1 MVADQED
8 QKVEEWD
15 HQLTTAAAMVDALA
29 YYLIEGNIFRTVM
42 ARQVDGFERIT
53 MSIGELLALLNK
65 LQAQRTKATPAQQL
79 QLDAM
84 LANVQRTRNQLHDLF
99 HDMVIREI
107 MARLDSLNWFL
118 HDCENG
124 KAECRLHFPAEI
136 QNRQRIEELVKV
148 LDESMVEDVTERVQR
163 IDQRLRRITYKSDFV
178 WPAEVKEMY
187 PEEPYWYLYS
197 LPD

>member
-15 HQLTTAAAMVDALA
+15 HQLTAAAAMVDALA

-124 KAECRLHFPAEI
+124 KAECRLHFPTEI
-136 QNRQRIEELVKV
+136 QNRQRIEELVKA
-148 LDESMVEDVTERVQR
+148 LDESMVEDVTERMQR

-178 WPAEVKEMY
+178 WPAAVKEIY

>member
-15 HQLTTAAAMVDALA
+15 HLLTAAAVMVDALA
-29 YYLIEGNIFRTVM
+29 YYLIEGNVFRTVM
-42 ARQVDGFERIT
+42 ARQEEGFERIT
-53 MSIGELLALLNK
+53 MSIGELLALLHK
-65 LQAQRTKATPAQQL
+65 LQAQRSRATPAQQS

-84 LANVQRTRNQLHDLF
+84 RTTVQRTCHQLHDLF
-99 HDMVIREI
+99 HDMVVREI

-124 KAECRLHFPAEI
+124 KDACRLQFPTEI

-178 WPAEVKEMY
+178 WPTAVKEIY